1 MRERWRREKSKKVG
15 CDDEEEDDDDV
26 MMRGLTFRIP
36 RRGMVKD
43 GKGTVVEW

>member
-1 MRERWRREKSKKVG
+1 VRERWRREKRKKVG
-15 CDDEEEDDDDV
+15 CDDEDDETTMM

-36 RRGMVKD
+36 RRGMVRD